1 MTVKIISLGFAVPE
15 MYYTQAEAFERL
27 GYPRLF
33 WRLFRDTGVSK
44 RHFWVPLSLIRELSW
59 QQQQE
64 EYLKGAVSTSLAAIR
79 NCLDAFSPTEIGC
92 VVFGSCTGFAPGP
105 TIPHLLAKELGFRP
119 DTYYTNIA
127 SMGCESGF
135 PGLKR
140 AFDYVCT
147 TGDMALVINCEL
159 ASCTY
164 FPEPDGKPD
173 KENDYELLRSNAIF
187 SDAASASLIGVE
199 EKSDWR
205 HPAIED
211 METYTNPEY
220 SGDLG
225 FTWRD
230 GRLRVLLSRRVPM
243 LAPEVTKPAIEAVL
257 RRNKLEVS
265 DIAWFVIHAAGNNV
279 LDNIRD
285 ALGIPE
291 DKMKLSRETLRDFGN
306 TSSTSVGITGKR
318 LMNENIKHGDYTL
331 MVSVGPGMTGG
342 ATLLRFS

>member
-1 MTVKIISLGFAVPE
+1 MTVRIISLGFAVPPNSYSQE
-15 MYYTQAEAFERL
+15 EVFQVL
-27 GYPRLF
+27 NYPRHF
-33 WRLFRDTGVSK
+33 QRLFRDTGITK
-44 RHFWVPLSLIRELSW
+44 RHFWVPLSVIRELSW

-79 NCLDAFSPTEIGC
+79 NCLDAFSPTEVGC

-105 TIPHLLAKELGFRP
+105 TIPHLLAKELGFLP
-119 DTYYTNIA
+119 NTYYTNIA

-147 TGDMALVINCEL
+147 TGGIALVVNCEL

-164 FPEPDGKPD
+164 FPEEDGKAD
-173 KENDYELLRSNAIF
+173 SENDYELLRSNAIF
-187 SDAASASLIGVE
+187 SDAASAALVGVE
-199 EKSDWR
+199 EKPDWH
-205 HPAIED
+205 HPIIED

-230 GRLRVLLSRRVPM
+230 GRLRVLLSKRVPV

-257 RRNKLEVS
+257 RRNGLEVS
-265 DIAWFVIHAAGNNV
+265 DITWFVIHAAGNKV

-291 DKMKLSRETLRDFGN
+291 EKMKLTRSTLRDYGN

-318 LMNENIKHGDYTL
+318 LMSENIKQGDYIL